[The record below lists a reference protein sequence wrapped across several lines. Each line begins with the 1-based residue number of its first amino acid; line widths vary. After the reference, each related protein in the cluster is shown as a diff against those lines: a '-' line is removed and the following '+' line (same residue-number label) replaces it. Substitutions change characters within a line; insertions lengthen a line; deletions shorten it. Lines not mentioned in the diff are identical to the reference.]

1 MASPEREDDVSEPDL
16 VSDDDMGVGLH
27 GETQEDID
35 RIQLEADPTYQPQD
49 EAAPVVEPAGAEAA
63 DGEAAKKKTRKTTS
77 DVWNHFTR
85 GPTKPDGSYYG
96 ICNYCH
102 AKYLQGQQRG
112 TSSMRRHIDK
122 KCKKIPRNKPEALQ
136 KLLQAKAAGME
147 PLVAWSFDQMKCRKS
162 LAKMVIAHE
171 YPFNCVNHH
180 FFREF
185 LSELQPSFKVPSRNT
200 LRQDCMKLYEEKQV
214 NLYELFGQV
223 NCRFS
228 FTSDLWSNKGRDR
241 GFMAITCHY
250 IDESWVLRKRI
261 LTFVPLPS
269 PHTGRHIA
277 TAIYEK
283 LCLWNL
289 DKRVFC
295 LVLDNASSNDA
306 CISELL
312 YTTTLKEDLP
322 VDGKIF
328 HQRCGCHILNLI
340 VQDGLNLVHK
350 EIECIRE
357 TMKWIKHS
365 QGRIEKFKL
374 ACSQENV
381 TYKKPQWDVPT
392 RWNSTYLML
401 ELALELKPA
410 IVRYPVLDKKFSKIL
425 DDSQWAILRELVK
438 HLKVFYEATLKL
450 SGTKYPTMNLFFSE
464 FCEVYLAIK
473 RMSSN
478 EYPFIVNMGTQM
490 HAKFNKYWSI
500 GNSLLAIACVFDPR
514 CKLDVVQYYM
524 EEMCPDEC
532 DGFISNLKEC
542 MSDLFNEYVE
552 ASAEE
557 PRMPKR
563 QKTDVGAS
571 SNTTLISRKARLKD
585 YLKGKKGDTTPKSE
599 LEDYLGSDRDDASL
613 DDDFDI
619 LAWWKLKAP
628 RYPLLSK
635 LVRDILA
642 VPISTVASESA
653 FSTSGRV
660 ISQWRSSL
668 SDDTIEALLCVQDWL
683 RASIAEN
690 ANANIVGAP
699 LGTIEEEELNV
710 EGQ

>member
-63 DGEAAKKKTRKTTS
+63 DGEAAGGEPPKKKTRKTTS

-112 TSSMRRHIDK
+112 TSSMRNHIDK

-200 LRQDCMKLYEEKQV
+200 LRQDCMKIYEEEQ
-214 NLYELFGQV
+214 
-223 NCRFS
+223 
-228 FTSDLWSNKGRDR
+228 
-241 GFMAITCHY
+241 
-250 IDESWVLRKRI
+250 
-261 LTFVPLPS
+261 
-269 PHTGRHIA
+269 
-277 TAIYEK
+277 
-283 LCLWNL
+283 
-289 DKRVFC
+289 RVFC

-340 VQDGLNLVHK
+340 VQDGLNCVHK

-425 DDSQWAILRELVK
+425 GDSQWAILRELVK

-450 SGTKYPTMNLFFSE
+450 SGTKYPTLNLFFSE

-552 ASAEE
+552 ASTEE

-563 QKTDVGAS
+563 QKTDIGAS
-571 SNTTLISRKARLKD
+571 SNTTLISRKAGLKD
-585 YLKGKKGDTTPKSE
+585 YLKGKKGNTTPKSE

-635 LVRDILA
+635 LVKDILA

-699 LGTIEEEELNV
+699 LGIIEEEELNV